1 MHKLNSTSLDHQ
13 FRSRWCLRA
22 LKCLYMRSTPSL
34 RSFSNAV
41 FETVPVSMG
50 DDGPHL
56 SFQGRSSSNSSFHAS
71 LLLATDG
78 VMPLALCP
86 QVLST
91 ATCDGCFTR
100 LSTCCHFPSQRHVQG
115 STPASL
121 PAQSFPFTAACPAQH
136 ACQSTCSV
144 ISLHSSMSSAAHLPV
159 YLLSHFPSQQH
170 VQCSTPASLPAQ
182 SFPFT
187 AACPVQHTCQSTC
200 SVISLHSS
208 MSSAAHLP
216 VYLLSHFPSQQ
227 HVQCSTPA
235 SLPAQSFPFTA
246 ACPAQHTRRSFQRGM
261 LTTDTFQP
269 GLPVPL
275 FITSS
280 LNLWGWWHVVWLTL
294 LEENQWRAWVTAY
307 TFTVKLHNSK
317 KHLIFIPMMPTS
329 SSCANQ
335 FKSYRQLKLTAIKSP
350 TVRNWPVEIW
360 SHTTVRS

>member
-56 SFQGRSSSNSSFHAS
+56 SFQGRSSSTSSFHAS
-71 LLLATDG
+71 LLQATDG

-136 ACQSTCSV
+136 
-144 ISLHSSMSSAAHLPV
+144 
-159 YLLSHFPSQQH
+159 
-170 VQCSTPASLPAQ
+170 
-182 SFPFT
+182 
-187 AACPVQHTCQSTC
+187 
-200 SVISLHSS
+200 
-208 MSSAAHLP
+208 
-216 VYLLSHFPSQQ
+216 
-227 HVQCSTPA
+227 
-235 SLPAQSFPFTA
+235 
-246 ACPAQHTRRSFQRGM
+246 TRRSFQRGM

-280 LNLWGWWHVVWLTL
+280 LNL
-294 LEENQWRAWVTAY
+294 
-307 TFTVKLHNSK
+307 
-317 KHLIFIPMMPTS
+317 
-329 SSCANQ
+329 
-335 FKSYRQLKLTAIKSP
+335 
-350 TVRNWPVEIW
+350 
-360 SHTTVRS
+360 

>member
-56 SFQGRSSSNSSFHAS
+56 SFQGRSSSTSSFHAS
-71 LLLATDG
+71 LLQATDG

-208 MSSAAHLP
+208 MSSAAHP
-216 VYLLSHFPSQQ
+216 QEFPKRDVD
-227 HVQCSTPA
+227 H
-235 SLPAQSFPFTA
+235 
-246 ACPAQHTRRSFQRGM
+246 
-261 LTTDTFQP
+261 
-269 GLPVPL
+269 
-275 FITSS
+275 
-280 LNLWGWWHVVWLTL
+280 
-294 LEENQWRAWVTAY
+294 
-307 TFTVKLHNSK
+307 
-317 KHLIFIPMMPTS
+317 
-329 SSCANQ
+329 
-335 FKSYRQLKLTAIKSP
+335 
-350 TVRNWPVEIW
+350 
-360 SHTTVRS
+360 